1 MERDRRPSRLA
12 APLSLLGRR
21 RPGISITEPVGLSL
35 KHQRVAE
42 PSDDERHPAQ
52 NLGDTDQSIV
62 SDFSTGNMSNI
73 VHCDGVEHFT
83 RPTTPIV
90 TQLEISSPNWPLP
103 KSCTLHSFPGLPKP
117 LSPPSLISGRRVDT
131 SSSMSSFSGATNTS
145 LRSTSRSSHASHIP
159 VHTSTR
165 WSLGSSKNA
174 QQHVSRDPYIVYDAQ
189 PSAYWTGRFVGL
201 RDKLQSESLVP
212 RNMQSLLHAHTEH
225 AAAVNHQERE
235 RRKIQRNKNND
246 NHHYPRFN
254 TRLPPSATSGAILQ
268 RETSGGRR
276 LTDAALLLDDDE
288 RCRKVFVHLEAFC
301 ATDEARKSL
310 RLWQQDYARKTGR
323 KKLLPEGGSMDE
335 RAVGSY
341 LTRIIGGRRMGK
353 RTSVM

>member
-1 MERDRRPSRLA
+1 
-12 APLSLLGRR
+12 
-21 RPGISITEPVGLSL
+21 
-35 KHQRVAE
+35 
-42 PSDDERHPAQ
+42 
-52 NLGDTDQSIV
+52 
-62 SDFSTGNMSNI
+62 
-73 VHCDGVEHFT
+73 
-83 RPTTPIV
+83 
-90 TQLEISSPNWPLP
+90 
-103 KSCTLHSFPGLPKP
+103 
-117 LSPPSLISGRRVDT
+117 
-131 SSSMSSFSGATNTS
+131 MSSFSGATNTS
-145 LRSTSRSSHASHIP
+145 FRSASRSSYTSHIP
-159 VHTSTR
+159 IHTSTR

-174 QQHVSRDPYIVYDAQ
+174 QKHASRDPYIVYDAQ
-189 PSAYWTGRFVGL
+189 PSAYWTGRFVAL
-201 RDKLQSESLVP
+201 RDKFQSESLAP
-212 RNMQSLLHAHTEH
+212 RNMQPLFHAHTEH
-225 AAAVNHQERE
+225 VASINHQDRE

-254 TRLPPSATSGAILQ
+254 TRLPPSATSSAILQ
-268 RETSGGRR
+268 RETGGERR

-288 RCRKVFVHLEAFC
+288 RCRRVFVHLEAFC